1 MGKFKELSYE
11 IKQENPRN
19 EPDELEFLTKKQYNQ
34 MMKNHKK
41 KRNKNASKHTW

>member
-1 MGKFKELSYE
+1 MKELWAE
-11 IKQENPRN
+11 RRRKNPRN